1 MSDDV
6 WGDVPDVSTFAILS
20 LSTLTHAQCH
30 YLWALNQEI
39 ELVD

>member
-20 LSTLTHAQCH
+20 LFTLTLTQCH
-30 YLWALNQEI
+30 YLLALNQEI
-39 ELVD
+39 ESS